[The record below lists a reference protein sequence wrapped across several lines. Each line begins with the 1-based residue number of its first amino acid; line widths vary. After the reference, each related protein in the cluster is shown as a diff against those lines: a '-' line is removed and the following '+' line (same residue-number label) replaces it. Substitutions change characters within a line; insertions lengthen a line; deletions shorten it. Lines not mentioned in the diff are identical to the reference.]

1 MKTRFLLFFAILT
14 LALAG
19 CTLADDI
26 TPPPGYVSPTPPPEV
41 GPLYPQNAPDLA
53 NGAAIFAEKCAPCHG
68 ATGMGDGEKAAQLPV
83 TVPTLGLAAIAQ
95 GAVPAEWYTIVTQG
109 RMDQMMPPFTSLN
122 DQERW
127 DVVAYAMSLSV
138 KPENVAAGQQ
148 VFVTTCAECHGPDGS
163 GVANA
168 NLADPALLAKLSK
181 NDIFRFVSKGI
192 APGMPGFE
200 LTLDEAA
207 RRAVA
212 DYLVSRTFGAPG
224 ALAAAATPTVA
235 PATAMPPAAETATP
249 APAAT
254 DSAAAQVT
262 PGAESATPAA
272 SPTVDASA
280 SPAATASA
288 EASPAASATPSAGLV
303 TINGKI
309 NNGSGGKIPTDL
321 VVTLHGY
328 SHDTTSGQFSEILT
342 REAAPQSDG
351 SFTFA
356 DVEAPVGRAFNV
368 SVEYLGTK
376 YGSEVLFAEDGKPT
390 LDLPVTVYDTTTDA
404 SGLVTDQ
411 LHLLLDFSTPDVVT
425 VIEFYVVSNPGNKS
439 VVGASAGAPVL
450 NFSLPQGY
458 SNLQFQD
465 GALGGRYL
473 QTADG
478 FADTMSVTPGSQQYQ
493 LAFAFDLPY
502 TKGNFISGPAVEFKQ
517 KFNMPISMFSVLA
530 QPGIKVEGENLA
542 DSGVQDMG
550 GTQFQVYQSTGFAAG
565 KTLALKISG
574 APQTTAAAA
583 PAAGA
588 DNTRNILIGV
598 AALGLVLIGLGGYL
612 FWRDRRAQ
620 GESAA
625 DEEDEFASED
635 EILDAIIALEDQFK
649 AGNISEDAY
658 RARRAELKA
667 LLKAG

>member
-1 MKTRFLLFFAILT
+1 MKTRFLLLLATLT

-26 TPPPGYVSPTPPPEV
+26 TPPPGYVSPTPPPAV

-68 ATGMGDGEKAAQLPV
+68 ASGMGDGEKASQLPV

-95 GAVPAEWYTIVTQG
+95 GAIPADWYTVVTQG
-109 RMDQMMPPFTSLN
+109 RMDQMMPPFNSLN

-138 KPENVAAGQQ
+138 KPEAIAAGQQ

-200 LTLDEAA
+200 LTLDEAS

-212 DYLVSRTFGAPG
+212 DYLVSRSFGAPLT
-224 ALAAAATPTVA
+224 LAAAATPTVL
-235 PATAMPPAAETATP
+235 PATATLPAAETATP
-249 APAAT
+249 APAVT
-254 DSAAAQVT
+254 DSATAQTT

-272 SPTVDASA
+272 SPAVDAAA
-280 SPAATASA
+280 SPQATASV
-288 EASPAASATPSAGLV
+288 EATAAASATPAVATV
-303 TINGKI
+303 TISGKI
-309 NNGSGGKIPTDL
+309 SNGSGGKIPADL

-328 SHDTTSGQFSEILT
+328 NHDTTSGQFAEILT
-342 REAAPQSDG
+342 TDGALQSDG
-351 SFTFA
+351 SFSFA
-356 DVEAPVGRAFNV
+356 GVEAPVGRAFNV
-368 SVEYLGTK
+368 SVVYLGTK
-376 YGSEVLFAEDGKPT
+376 YGSEVVFAEDGKDT
-390 LDLPVTVYDTTTDA
+390 LDLPVTVYDTTTDTA
-404 SGLVTDQ
+404 GLVADQ
-411 LHLLLDFSTPDVVT
+411 LHLLLDFTTPDVVT
-425 VIEFYVVSNPGNKS
+425 VIEFYVVSNPGTKS
-439 VVGASAGAPVL
+439 VVGASEGAAVL
-450 NFSLPQGY
+450 QFNLPAGY

-502 TKGNFISGPAVEFKQ
+502 VKSNFISGPAVDFTQ
-517 KFNMPISMFSVLA
+517 QFNMPVSTFSVLA
-530 QPGIKVEGENLA
+530 QPGIKVSGENLT

-565 KTLALKISG
+565 KTLSLKISG
-574 APQTTAAAA
+574 APQTTAAA

-612 FWRDRRAQ
+612 FWRDRRGQ
-620 GESAA
+620 EDSAV
-625 DEEDEFASED
+625 DEEEFASED

>member
-1 MKTRFLLFFAILT
+1 MKTRFLLLFAILT

-26 TPPPGYVSPTPPPEV
+26 TPPPGYVSPTPAPAI

-68 ATGMGDGEKAAQLPV
+68 ATGLGDGEKAAQLPV
-83 TVPTLGLAAIAQ
+83 TVPTLGLAAIAE
-95 GAVPAEWYTIVTQG
+95 GAIPADWFTIVTQG
-109 RMDQMMPPFTSLN
+109 RMDQMMPPFISLN

-138 KPENVAAGQQ
+138 KPENIAAGQQ

-168 NLADPALLAKLSK
+168 DLSDPALLAKLSK

-212 DYLVSRTFGAPG
+212 DYLVSRTFGAPN
-224 ALAAAATPTVA
+224 ALAAAATPTVM
-235 PATAMPPAAETATP
+235 PATATPSAPETATP

-254 DSAAAQVT
+254 DSAAAQPT
-262 PGAESATPAA
+262 ASGAESATPAA
-272 SPTVDASA
+272 SPAVDAAA
-280 SPAATASA
+280 SPQATASA
-288 EASPAASATPSAGLV
+288 EATSAASATPAV
-303 TINGKI
+303 AAITISGKI
-309 NNGSGGKIPTDL
+309 SNGSGGKIPADL

-328 SHDTTSGQFSEILT
+328 SHDTTNGQFAEILT
-342 REAAPQSDG
+342 TDGALQSDG

-356 DVEAPVGRAFNV
+356 GVEAPVGRAFNV
-368 SVEYLGTK
+368 SVVYLGTK
-376 YGSEVLFAEDGKPT
+376 YGSEVLFAEDGKNT
-390 LDLPVTVYDTTTDA
+390 LDLPVTVYDTSTDA
-404 SGLVTDQ
+404 SGLVADQ
-411 LHLLLDFSTPDVVT
+411 LHFLLDFSTPDVVT
-425 VIEFYVVSNPGNKS
+425 VIEFYVVSNPGTKS
-439 VVGASAGAPVL
+439 VVGASEGAPVL
-450 NFSLPQGY
+450 QFNLPAGY

-493 LAFAFDLPY
+493 LAYAFDLPY
-502 TKGNFISGPAVEFKQ
+502 VKSNFISGPAVEFTQ
-517 KFNMPISMFSVLA
+517 QFNMPVSTFSVLA
-530 QPGIKVEGENLA
+530 QPGIKVTGENLT

-550 GTQFQVYQSTGFAAG
+550 GTQFQVYQSTGFVAG
-565 KTLALKISG
+565 KTLTLKISG
-574 APQTTAAAA
+574 APQTSAAAA

-588 DNTRNILIGV
+588 DSTRNILIGV
-598 AALGLVLIGLGGYL
+598 GVLGLVLIGLGGYL

-620 GESAA
+620 DDSAV
-625 DEEDEFASED
+625 DEEEFASED

>member
-1 MKTRFLLFFAILT
+1 MKTRFLLFSVILT
-14 LALAG
+14 IALAG
-19 CTLADDI
+19 CTLAEDI
-26 TPPPGYVSPTPPPEV
+26 TPPPGYISPTPPPQI
-41 GPLYPQNAPDLA
+41 GPLYPASAPDLT

-68 ATGMGDGEKAAQLPV
+68 ATGMGDGEKASQLPV

-95 GAVPAEWYTIVTQG
+95 GAIPADWYTVVTQG
-109 RMDQMMPPFTSLN
+109 RMDKMMPPFTSLN

-138 KPENVAAGQQ
+138 QPAALATGQQ
-148 VFVTTCAECHGPDGS
+148 VFVATCAECHGPDGS
-163 GVANA
+163 GVAAA

-200 LTLDEAA
+200 LTLDETA

-212 DYLVSRTFGAPG
+212 DYLVSRTFGAPL
-224 ALAAAATPTVA
+224 AQAAAATPTA
-235 PATAMPPAAETATP
+235 LPATATPLAAATAIPA
-249 APAAT
+249 AAT
-254 DSAAAQVT
+254 DSAAGTAT
-262 PGAESATPAA
+262 PAVAATDSATPAD
-272 SPTVDASA
+272 V
-280 SPAATASA
+280 AATASP
-288 EASPAASATPSAGLV
+288 EAVPPVVSATPSLEVV
-303 TINGKI
+303 TITGKI
-309 NNGSGGKIPTDL
+309 SNGSGGSLPADL
-321 VVTLHGY
+321 GVTLHGY
-328 SHDTTSGQFSEILT
+328 SHDTTSGQFAEVLT
-342 REAAPQSDG
+342 RDGLLQSDG
-351 SFTFA
+351 SFSF
-356 DVEAPVGRAFNV
+356 DGVEAPVGRAFSV
-368 SVEYLGTK
+368 SVTYLGTK
-376 YGSEVLFAEDGKPT
+376 YGSEVVFADGQNA
-390 LDLPVTVYDTTTDA
+390 LDLPVTVYDTTSDT
-404 SGLVTDQ
+404 SGLVVDQ

-450 NFSLPQGY
+450 QFNLPAGY

-473 QTADG
+473 ETADG
-478 FADTMSVTPGSQQYQ
+478 FADTASVTPGSQQYQ

-502 TKGNFISGPAVEFKQ
+502 VKGNFISGPAVELTQ
-517 KFNMPISMFSVLA
+517 KFTMPVTTFSVLA
-530 QPGIKVEGENLA
+530 QPGIKVSGESLTDN
-542 DSGVQDMG
+542 GVQDMG
-550 GTQFQVYQSTGFAAG
+550 GTQFQVYQSSGFAAG

-574 APQTTAAAA
+574 APQTGAAA

-612 FWRDRRAQ
+612 FWRDRRGQ
-620 GESAA
+620 QAA
-625 DEEDEFASED
+625 DPDEDEFASED

-649 AGNISEDAY
+649 AGNLSEDAY